1 MYSERRSVSVVCT
14 IKGSRRGGML
24 NEILTGVMAVA
35 MGLPNPLHSKNKV
48 LTERQNT
55 KMLKEGK

>member
-1 MYSERRSVSVVCT
+1 
-14 IKGSRRGGML
+14 ML